1 MYLWENILDSKD
13 SMKTES
19 VGTLKIETLNNAPP
33 RELLLYRDHTQ
44 ETSEARNDVRETDT
58 LCTPQLR
65 EWNLI
70 RGERETGS
78 SHSSGRKENN
88 PSGQNPFSGQNIK
101 IIYRG
106 KSLSTGSK

>member
-58 LCTPQLR
+58 QRQHRARPACADG
-65 EWNLI
+65 I
-70 RGERETGS
+70 
-78 SHSSGRKENN
+78 
-88 PSGQNPFSGQNIK
+88 
-101 IIYRG
+101 
-106 KSLSTGSK
+106 